1 VQDVPVSD
9 PGEASPRRDHAVPPL
24 QAEDHVCAGCAMA
37 YAEVSV
43 ERAVQRIASVADD
56 VRAVVATVDPA
67 GARPDVLRERPEPTT
82 WSVTEYVCH
91 LRDVYVTYTI
101 RLHRART
108 EDRPVLEPMLN
119 DLRVRR
125 FRYNE
130 RDLTAVLDELAAAA
144 IGCCEEARR
153 NQDEQWDRTVTRLPG
168 EERTARW
175 LVRQALHEGLHHIAD
190 IRRVGESVVSLR
202 AAEHPD
208 PDGRPPRG
216 E

>member
-1 VQDVPVSD
+1 VS
-9 PGEASPRRDHAVPPL
+9 ASGRTTPRRDQAVPPL

-43 ERAVQRIASVADD
+43 EQAVQQI
-56 VRAVVATVDPA
+56 AVVPYQVRTAVAAIAASGRPEVLRR
-67 GARPDVLRERPEPTT
+67 RPDPTT
-82 WSVTEYVCH
+82 WSVTEYACH

-119 DLRVRR
+119 DLRARR

-130 RDLTAVLDELAAAA
+130 RDLAAVLDELGTAVT
-144 IGCCEEARR
+144 GCCEEARR
-153 NQDEQWDRTVTRLPG
+153 NQGEQWDRTVTRLPG

-190 IRRVGESVVSLR
+190 IRGVGDAVVSRL
-202 AAEHPD
+202 AGEHPG

>member
-1 VQDVPVSD
+1 VQDVPVQAS
-9 PGEASPRRDHAVPPL
+9 GEETPRRDPAVPPL

-43 ERAVQRIASVADD
+43 EQAVQRITVVPAQ
-56 VRAVVATVDPA
+56 VRAAVAAIDA
-67 GARPDVLRERPEPTT
+67 SARPEVLRQRPDPTT
-82 WSVTEYVCH
+82 WSVTEYTCH
-91 LRDVYVTYTI
+91 VRDVYVTYTI

-130 RDLTAVLDELAAAA
+130 RDLAAVLDELAAAA
-144 IGCCEEARR
+144 TGFCEEARR
-153 NQDEQWDRTVTRLPG
+153 NQGEQWDRTVTRLPG

-190 IRRVGESVVSLR
+190 IGRVGEAVVSGP
-202 AAEHPD
+202 AVEHPD

>member
-1 VQDVPVSD
+1 MSA
-9 PGEASPRRDHAVPPL
+9 PGEATPRRDPAVPPL

-43 ERAVQRIASVADD
+43 EQAVQQIALVPDRVRTAVAAVDASV
-56 VRAVVATVDPA
+56 
-67 GARPDVLRERPEPTT
+67 RPDVLRQRPDSDT
-82 WSVTEYVCH
+82 WSVTEYACH
-91 LRDVYVTYTI
+91 VRDVYVTYTI

-130 RDLTAVLDELAAAA
+130 RDLAAVLDELAAAA
-144 IGCCEEARR
+144 TGFCEEAHR
-153 NQDEQWDRTVTRLPG
+153 NQGEQWNRTVTRLPG

-175 LVRQALHEGLHHIAD
+175 LVRQALHEGLHHIDD
-190 IRRVGESVVSLR
+190 IRRVGEEVVSR
-202 AAEHPD
+202 PAAEHPD
-208 PDGRPPRG
+208 PDGHPPRG
-216 E
+216 G

>member
-1 VQDVPVSD
+1 VSAS
-9 PGEASPRRDHAVPPL
+9 GEATPPREPAVPPL

-43 ERAVQRIASVADD
+43 EQAVQRIALVPDQVRDAVAAVD
-56 VRAVVATVDPA
+56 VGVGPEVLRQ
-67 GARPDVLRERPEPTT
+67 RPDPTT
-82 WSVTEYVCH
+82 WSVTEYACH
-91 LRDVYVTYTI
+91 VRDVYVTYTI

-119 DLRVRR
+119 DLRARR

-130 RDLTAVLDELAAAA
+130 RDVAAVIAELAAAA
-144 IGCCEEARR
+144 TGLCEEARR
-153 NQDEQWDRTVTRLPG
+153 TQGGQWDRTVTRLPG

-190 IRRVGESVVSLR
+190 ISRVGAEVVSR
-202 AAEHPD
+202 PAAEHPA
-208 PDGRPPRG
+208 PDGHPPRG
-216 E
+216 G

>member
-1 VQDVPVSD
+1 VSA
-9 PGEASPRRDHAVPPL
+9 PGETTPRRDQAVPPL

-37 YAEVSV
+37 YGEVSV
-43 ERAVQRIASVADD
+43 EQAVQRIAVVPDQ
-56 VRAVVATVDPA
+56 VRTAVATVAVSGRPEVLRR
-67 GARPDVLRERPEPTT
+67 RPDPTT
-82 WSVTEYVCH
+82 WSVTEYACH

-125 FRYNE
+125 FRHNE
-130 RDLTAVLDELAAAA
+130 RDLAAVLDELAAAVT
-144 IGCCEEARR
+144 GFCEEARR
-153 NQDEQWDRTVTRLPG
+153 NQGEQWDRTVTRLPG

-175 LVRQALHEGLHHIAD
+175 LVRQALHEGLHHVAD
-190 IRRVGESVVSLR
+190 IRRVGEAAVSRL
-202 AAEHPD
+202 AGEHPG
-208 PDGRPPRG
+208 PDVRPPRG

>member
-1 VQDVPVSD
+1 VSAS
-9 PGEASPRRDHAVPPL
+9 GEGTPRRDPAVPPL

-43 ERAVQRIASVADD
+43 EQAVQQIALVPDQVRTAVA
-56 VRAVVATVDPA
+56 ALEAS
-67 GARPDVLRERPEPTT
+67 ARPDVLRQRPDQAT
-82 WSVTEYVCH
+82 WSVAEYACH
-91 LRDVYVTYTI
+91 VRDVYVTYTI

-130 RDLTAVLDELAAAA
+130 RDLAAVLDELAAAA
-144 IGCCEEARR
+144 TGFCEEALR
-153 NQDEQWDRTVTRLPG
+153 NHGEQWDRTVTRLPE

-190 IRRVGESVVSLR
+190 IRRVGQSVVSLR
-202 AAEHPD
+202 AAERPD
-208 PDGRPPRG
+208 PDGHPPRG

>member
-1 VQDVPVSD
+1 MV
-9 PGEASPRRDHAVPPL
+9 
-24 QAEDHVCAGCAMA
+24 

-43 ERAVQRIASVADD
+43 EQAVQEIALVPDQIRSAVAAID
-56 VRAVVATVDPA
+56 A
-67 GARPDVLRERPEPTT
+67 GAGPELLRQRPDSTT
-82 WSVTEYVCH
+82 WSVTEYACH
-91 LRDVYVTYTI
+91 VRDVYVTYTI

-130 RDLTAVLDELAAAA
+130 RDLSAVLDELAAAA
-144 IGCCEEARR
+144 TGFCEESRR
-153 NQDEQWDRTVTRLPG
+153 NDGEQWERTVTRLPG

-175 LVRQALHEGLHHIAD
+175 LVRQALHEGLHHLAD
-190 IRRVGESVVSLR
+190 IRRVGEAVVSR
-202 AAEHPD
+202 PGGEHPD

>member
-1 VQDVPVSD
+1 MSAS
-9 PGEASPRRDHAVPPL
+9 GEATPRRNPAVPPL

-43 ERAVQRIASVADD
+43 EQAVRQIALVPDQVRRAVAAADAS
-56 VRAVVATVDPA
+56 
-67 GARPDVLRERPEPTT
+67 ARPEVLRRRPDPTT
-82 WSVTEYVCH
+82 WSVTEYTCH
-91 LRDVYVTYTI
+91 VRDVYVTYTI

-108 EDRPVLEPMLN
+108 EDGPVLEPMLN

-130 RDLTAVLDELAAAA
+130 RDLAAVLDELAAAA
-144 IGCCEEARR
+144 TGLCEEAAR
-153 NQDEQWDRTVTRLPG
+153 NHGEQWDRTVTRLPG

-190 IRRVGESVVSLR
+190 ITRVGEAVVSRR

-208 PDGRPPRG
+208 PDGRPPRA